1 VADRL
6 KKVQKDS
13 QELRDDLDVILSM
26 LMQVMSP

>member
-26 LMQVMSP
+26 LMQVMGP

>member
-26 LMQVMSP
+26 LMQVTGP